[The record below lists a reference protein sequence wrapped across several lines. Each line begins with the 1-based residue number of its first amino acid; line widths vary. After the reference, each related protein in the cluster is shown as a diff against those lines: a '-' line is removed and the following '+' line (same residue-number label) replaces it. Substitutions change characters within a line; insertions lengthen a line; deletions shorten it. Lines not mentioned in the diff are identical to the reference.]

1 MHEIAGYVGGV
12 LTTMCLLPQLVKIYY
27 NKSAK
32 DVSLWTFAVLL
43 LGTLV
48 WIVYGVLEE
57 DNTIIATNVVSSVF
71 TIGIVIGC
79 IIYGTKES
87 TLPIGAG

>member
-43 LGTLV
+43 LGVLV

-57 DNTIIATNVVSSVF
+57 DNTIIATNVVSGVF
-71 TIGIVIGC
+71 TFGIVIGC
-79 IIYGTKES
+79 VIYGSKES
-87 TLPIGAG
+87 TLPIGGG